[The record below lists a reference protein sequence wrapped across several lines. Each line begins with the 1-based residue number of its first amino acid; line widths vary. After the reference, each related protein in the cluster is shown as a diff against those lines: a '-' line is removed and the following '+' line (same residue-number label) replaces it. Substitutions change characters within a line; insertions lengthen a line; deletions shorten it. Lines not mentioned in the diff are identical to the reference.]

1 MDERIINNMIKS
13 IKELSKAELAG
24 KKVLVRVDFN
34 VPQDS
39 SGAITDDTRIRAAL
53 PTIKYLIENNAK
65 TILVS
70 HLGRPKGKA
79 VDSMRLDPI
88 AKRLSEL
95 INQDVLKLDEAIG
108 AKVISELTKLSDG
121 GVALLE
127 NIRFYEG
134 EEKND
139 PEFSKALASIA
150 EVYVNDAFGTA
161 HRAHAS
167 TVGVTS
173 YLSPA
178 VAGFLMTSEL
188 EMLGAKLNNPE
199 RPFTAIIGGS
209 KVSSKI
215 SVLKNLVKKVDT
227 LIIGGGM
234 AFTFLKAQGA
244 QVGKSICEDDQLD
257 TAREI
262 MSLADDFDTAIII
275 PEDTL
280 CTAALTSD
288 GKEINVFDQFKT
300 TESITTE
307 VIDSKSIPENFQG
320 MDIGPKT
327 RAKFDQ
333 LISQSRTVIWNGP
346 VGVFEYNS
354 FEAGTRSVANALAQL
369 TNRGGT
375 TIIGGGDSVAA
386 LEKFNIGKE
395 SYTHVSTGGGASLEF
410 LEGKTLPGVAC
421 LDGFVKS
428 EDEET
433 NSKPSNKFSDELKK
447 ASV

>member
-1 MDERIINNMIKS
+1 MTTS
-13 IKELSKAELAG
+13 VKELSKKDLAG
-24 KKVLVRVDFN
+24 KRVLVRVDFN

-39 SGAITDDTRIRAAL
+39 EGKITDDSRIRAAL
-53 PTIKYLIENNAK
+53 PTIQYLIENDAK
-65 TILVS
+65 IILVS
-70 HLGRPKGKA
+70 HLGRPKGK
-79 VDSMRLDPI
+79 VVESMRMDPI
-88 AKRLSEL
+88 AKRLGEL
-95 INQDVLKLDEAIG
+95 IKQDVMKLDEAIG
-108 AKVISELTKLSDG
+108 PDVKGKLASLEDG
-121 GVALLE
+121 KVALLE

-139 PEFSKALASIA
+139 PEFSKSLAELA
-150 EVYVNDAFGTA
+150 ELYVNDAFGTA

-167 TVGVTS
+167 TEGVTS

-178 VAGFLMTSEL
+178 VAGLLMTSEL
-188 EMLGAKLNNPE
+188 EMLGTKLENPE

-215 SVLKNLVKKVDT
+215 AVLKNLVKKVDT

-234 AFTFLKAQGA
+234 AFTFLKAQGG
-244 QVGKSICEDDQLD
+244 QIGQSICEDDQLD

-275 PEDTL
+275 PEDSL
-280 CTAALTSD
+280 CMSAEVNLFDDCKPSD
-288 GKEINVFDQFKT
+288 LIE
-300 TESITTE
+300 TE
-307 VIDSKSIPENFQG
+307 VIESRSIPENKQG

-327 RAKFDQ
+327 RENFAK

-346 VGVFEYNS
+346 VGVFEYDS
-354 FEAGTRSVANALAQL
+354 FEEGTKTCATALAEL
-369 TNRGGT
+369 TNRGGV
-375 TIIGGGDSVAA
+375 TIVGGGDSVAA
-386 LEKFNIGKE
+386 LEKFGFAKE

-421 LDGFVKS
+421 LDGYSKEESSNSGTKPGKS
-428 EDEET
+428 FDA
-433 NSKPSNKFSDELKK
+433 ELKK

>member
-1 MDERIINNMIKS
+1 MTKS
-13 IKELSKAELAG
+13 IKELSKNELSG
-24 KKVLVRVDFN
+24 KRVLVRVDFN

-39 SGAITDDTRIRAAL
+39 DGGITDDSRIKAAL
-53 PTIKYLIENNAK
+53 PTIKYLIENDAR

-70 HLGRPKGKA
+70 HLGRPKGK
-79 VDSMRLDPI
+79 VVESMRMNPI
-88 AKRLSEL
+88 AKRLGEL
-95 INQDVLKLDEAIG
+95 IKQDVMKLDEAIG
-108 AKVISELTKLSDG
+108 PDVLSELIELKDG
-121 GVALLE
+121 EVALLE

-139 PEFSKALASIA
+139 ASFSKSLAELA
-150 EVYVNDAFGTA
+150 ELYVNDAFGTA

-167 TVGVTS
+167 TEGVTS

-178 VAGFLMTSEL
+178 VAGMLMTSEL
-188 EMLGAKLNNPE
+188 EMLGTKLDNPE

-215 SVLKNLVKKVDT
+215 AVLKNLVKKVDT

-234 AFTFLKAQGA
+234 AFTFLKAQGG
-244 QVGKSICEDDQLD
+244 QVGQSICEDDQLD

-275 PEDTL
+275 PEDSL
-280 CTAALTSD
+280 CMSADVNL
-288 GKEINVFDQFKT
+288 FDECKPGDLI
-300 TESITTE
+300 ETE
-307 VIDSKSIPENFQG
+307 VLDSRSIPENKQG

-327 RAKFDQ
+327 REVFAK

-346 VGVFEYNS
+346 VGVFEYDS
-354 FEAGTRSVANALAQL
+354 FEEGTKTCAIALTEL
-369 TNRGGT
+369 TNRGGV

-386 LEKFNIGKE
+386 LEKFGLAKE

-421 LDGFVKS
+421 LDGYSKDETGSSETKQSKS
-428 EDEET
+428 FDA
-433 NSKPSNKFSDELKK
+433 ELKK